1 MASKQDMNTMREEAM
16 NSFRRRDKANRDL
29 VEEVNAMIHRFREE
43 HREMAARLASNA
55 ERLHASLSVDE
66 QDRMKDYSA
75 MMGNIQ
81 KELHAVRDTV
91 SSYRT
96 EAASMMQG
104 FAGDRSAM
112 STELHA
118 MLDDAT
124 ASRMDSEQIR
134 LGEFGEMMAG
144 IREYNKSLQMD
155 VVDIFASTNAMLE
168 RFAGEHEQM
177 AEELKDGL
185 EKTRHEG
192 SEYTKELLA
201 GIRKRMLEISN
212 ENLEAAE
219 AVRKGL
225 AGSEAVRMDEYNS
238 LFSRISSEVEA
249 LRQSTSAMLK
259 RFSEERAADSAGW
272 PELEGVAVSPQEE
285 VAAVAEVFQ
294 DAAPLQEPA
303 PVAEPEA
310 AVNEEPEV
318 QEEAVVAQVAGDSL
332 EERVLAYI
340 NSSTEGVRVS
350 DMEKP
355 LGETRM
361 KIGVAARNLLD
372 EGKVSK
378 VENFYHPLG
387 H

>member
-29 VEEVNAMIHRFREE
+29 VKEVNAMIHRFREE
-43 HREMAARLASNA
+43 HREMAVRLASNA

-91 SSYRT
+91 SSYRN
-96 EAASMMQG
+96 EAAAMMEG

-144 IREYNKSLQMD
+144 IREYNKSLQME

-238 LFSRISSEVEA
+238 LFSRISSEVET

-272 PELEGVAVSPQEE
+272 PELEGASVYGQEE
-285 VAAVAEVFQ
+285 VDAAVEVFQ
-294 DAAPLQEPA
+294 DAAPLQETAEVVSEEPE
-303 PVAEPEA
+303 AEPEA
-310 AVNEEPEV
+310 
-318 QEEAVVAQVAGDSL
+318 EAASVIGDSL
-332 EERVLAYI
+332 EERVLAFI
-340 NSSTEGVRVS
+340 NTRTEGVRVS

-355 LGETRM
+355 LGETRI

-387 H
+387 N

>member
-1 MASKQDMNTMREEAM
+1 MGEETM

-29 VEEVNAMIHRFREE
+29 VKEVNAMIHRFREE

-96 EAASMMQG
+96 EAAAMMQG

-144 IREYNKSLQMD
+144 IREYNKSLQME

-177 AEELKDGL
+177 AEELKNGL

-238 LFSRISSEVEA
+238 LFSRISSEVET

-272 PELEGVAVSPQEE
+272 PELEVVAVSPQEE
-285 VAAVAEVFQ
+285 VDAAVEEFQ
-294 DAAPLQEPA
+294 DAAPQQEPA
-303 PVAEPEA
+303 EV
-310 AVNEEPEV
+310 VNEEPEA
-318 QEEAVVAQVAGDSL
+318 EPEAEAASVTGDSL

>member
-1 MASKQDMNTMREEAM
+1 MNTMREEAM

-29 VEEVNAMIHRFREE
+29 VKEVNAMIHRFREE

-96 EAASMMQG
+96 EAAAMMQD

-144 IREYNKSLQMD
+144 IREYNKSLQME

-177 AEELKDGL
+177 AEELKNGL

-201 GIRKRMLEISN
+201 GIRQRMLEISN

-238 LFSRISSEVEA
+238 LFSRISSEVET

-272 PELEGVAVSPQEE
+272 PELEVVAVSPQEE
-285 VAAVAEVFQ
+285 VDAAVEEFQ
-294 DAAPLQEPA
+294 DAAPQQEPA
-303 PVAEPEA
+303 GV
-310 AVNEEPEV
+310 VNEEPEA
-318 QEEAVVAQVAGDSL
+318 EPEAEAASVTGDSL

>member
-1 MASKQDMNTMREEAM
+1 MASKQEMNTMREEAM

-29 VEEVNAMIHRFREE
+29 VKEVNAMIYRFREE

-81 KELHAVRDTV
+81 NELHAVRDTV

-144 IREYNKSLQMD
+144 IREYNKSLQME

-177 AEELKDGL
+177 AEELKNGL

-201 GIRKRMLEISN
+201 GIRQRMLEISN

-238 LFSRISSEVEA
+238 LFSRISSEVET

-272 PELEGVAVSPQEE
+272 PELEVVAVSPQEE
-285 VAAVAEVFQ
+285 VDAAVEEFQ
-294 DAAPLQEPA
+294 DAAPQQEPA
-303 PVAEPEA
+303 GV
-310 AVNEEPEV
+310 VNEEPEA
-318 QEEAVVAQVAGDSL
+318 EPEAEAASVTGDSL

>member
-29 VEEVNAMIHRFREE
+29 VKEVNAMIHRFREE

-96 EAASMMQG
+96 EAAAMMQG

-144 IREYNKSLQMD
+144 IREYNKSLQME

-177 AEELKDGL
+177 AEELKNGL

-238 LFSRISSEVEA
+238 LFSRISSEVET

-272 PELEGVAVSPQEE
+272 PELEVVAVSPQEE
-285 VAAVAEVFQ
+285 VDAAVEEFQ

-303 PVAEPEA
+303 EV
-310 AVNEEPEV
+310 VNEEPEA
-318 QEEAVVAQVAGDSL
+318 EPEAETASVTGDSL

>member
-1 MASKQDMNTMREEAM
+1 MASKQDMNTMGEETM

-29 VEEVNAMIHRFREE
+29 VKEVNAMIHRFREE

-96 EAASMMQG
+96 EAAAMMQG

-144 IREYNKSLQMD
+144 IREYNKSLQME

-177 AEELKDGL
+177 AEELKNGL

-238 LFSRISSEVEA
+238 LFSRISSEVET

-272 PELEGVAVSPQEE
+272 PELEVVAVSPQEE
-285 VAAVAEVFQ
+285 VDAAVEEFQ
-294 DAAPLQEPA
+294 DAAPQQEPA
-303 PVAEPEA
+303 EV
-310 AVNEEPEV
+310 VNEEPEA
-318 QEEAVVAQVAGDSL
+318 EPEAEAASVTGDSL

>member
-29 VEEVNAMIHRFREE
+29 VKEVNAMIHRFREE

-81 KELHAVRDTV
+81 NELHAVRDTV

-144 IREYNKSLQMD
+144 IREYNKSLQME

-177 AEELKDGL
+177 AEELKNGL

-238 LFSRISSEVEA
+238 LFSRISSEVET

-272 PELEGVAVSPQEE
+272 PELEVVAVSPQEE
-285 VAAVAEVFQ
+285 VDAAVEEFQ
-294 DAAPLQEPA
+294 DAAPQQEPA
-303 PVAEPEA
+303 GV
-310 AVNEEPEV
+310 VNEEPEA
-318 QEEAVVAQVAGDSL
+318 EPEAEAASVTGDSL

>member
-29 VEEVNAMIHRFREE
+29 VKEVNAMIHRFREE

-96 EAASMMQG
+96 EAAAMMQD

-144 IREYNKSLQMD
+144 IREYNKSLQME

-177 AEELKDGL
+177 AEELKNGL
-185 EKTRHEG
+185 EKTRHEAPSTPKSCLPESG
-192 SEYTKELLA
+192 SGCLK
-201 GIRKRMLEISN
+201 
-212 ENLEAAE
+212 
-219 AVRKGL
+219 
-225 AGSEAVRMDEYNS
+225 
-238 LFSRISSEVEA
+238 
-249 LRQSTSAMLK
+249 SAMRTLRPPK
-259 RFSEERAADSAGW
+259 RCGRGWPAAKLSGWMSTTAFSAGFL
-272 PELEGVAVSPQEE
+272 PKS
-285 VAAVAEVFQ
+285 
-294 DAAPLQEPA
+294 
-303 PVAEPEA
+303 
-310 AVNEEPEV
+310 
-318 QEEAVVAQVAGDSL
+318 
-332 EERVLAYI
+332 R
-340 NSSTEGVRVS
+340 R
-350 DMEKP
+350 
-355 LGETRM
+355 
-361 KIGVAARNLLD
+361 
-372 EGKVSK
+372 
-378 VENFYHPLG
+378 
-387 H
+387 

>member
-1 MASKQDMNTMREEAM
+1 MASKQDINTMREEAM

-91 SSYRT
+91 SSYRN
-96 EAASMMQG
+96 EAAAMMQG

-144 IREYNKSLQMD
+144 IREYNKSLQME

-177 AEELKDGL
+177 AEELKNGL

-238 LFSRISSEVEA
+238 LFSRISSEVET

-272 PELEGVAVSPQEE
+272 PELEVVAVSPQEE
-285 VAAVAEVFQ
+285 VDAAVEEFQ
-294 DAAPLQEPA
+294 DAAPQQEPTE
-303 PVAEPEA
+303 V
-310 AVNEEPEV
+310 VNEEPEA
-318 QEEAVVAQVAGDSL
+318 EPEAETASVTGDSL

-372 EGKVSK
+372 AGKVSK
-378 VENFYHPLG
+378 VENYLHSS
-387 H
+387 

>member
-1 MASKQDMNTMREEAM
+1 MNTMREEAM

-29 VEEVNAMIHRFREE
+29 VKEVNAMIYRFREE

-81 KELHAVRDTV
+81 NELHAVRDTV

-144 IREYNKSLQMD
+144 IREYNKSLQME

-177 AEELKDGL
+177 AEELKNGL

-201 GIRKRMLEISN
+201 GIRQRMLEISN

-238 LFSRISSEVEA
+238 LFSRISSEVET

-272 PELEGVAVSPQEE
+272 PELEVVAVSPQEE
-285 VAAVAEVFQ
+285 VDAAVEEFQ
-294 DAAPLQEPA
+294 DAAPQQEPA
-303 PVAEPEA
+303 GV
-310 AVNEEPEV
+310 VNEEPEA
-318 QEEAVVAQVAGDSL
+318 EPEAEAASVTGDSL

>member
-1 MASKQDMNTMREEAM
+1 MREEAM

>member
-1 MASKQDMNTMREEAM
+1 MNTMREEAM

-29 VEEVNAMIHRFREE
+29 VKEVNAMIHRFREE

-96 EAASMMQG
+96 EAAAMMQD

-144 IREYNKSLQMD
+144 IREYNKSLQME

-177 AEELKDGL
+177 AEELKNGL

-238 LFSRISSEVEA
+238 LFSRISSEVET

-272 PELEGVAVSPQEE
+272 PELEVVAVSPQEE
-285 VAAVAEVFQ
+285 VDAAVEEFQ
-294 DAAPLQEPA
+294 DAAPQQEPA
-303 PVAEPEA
+303 GV
-310 AVNEEPEV
+310 VNEEPEA
-318 QEEAVVAQVAGDSL
+318 EPEAEAASVTGDSL

>member
-1 MASKQDMNTMREEAM
+1 MNTMREEAM

-29 VEEVNAMIHRFREE
+29 VKEVNAMIHRFREE

-81 KELHAVRDTV
+81 NELHAVRDTV

-144 IREYNKSLQMD
+144 IREYNKSLQME

-177 AEELKDGL
+177 AEELKNGL

-238 LFSRISSEVEA
+238 LFSRISSEVET

-272 PELEGVAVSPQEE
+272 PELEVVAVSPQEE
-285 VAAVAEVFQ
+285 VDAAVEEFQ
-294 DAAPLQEPA
+294 DAAPQQEPA
-303 PVAEPEA
+303 GV
-310 AVNEEPEV
+310 VNEEPEA
-318 QEEAVVAQVAGDSL
+318 EPEAEAASVTGDSL